1 MSQNKKRISDKEL
14 DILINLEQNTMYV
27 LTNREKMDVIS
38 ALKELKRYR
47 KIGPTPEQ
55 LKEIDRLYLEKCKE
69 LEEYSKWIPA
79 ENPPDDDNFVLLSF
93 ENFSIPLIGRYKR
106 YDDGSGNYFC
116 GDCDEEDTCL
126 ADGLFVKGW
135 RKLPVVERG

>member
-1 MSQNKKRISDKEL
+1 MSRNKKRISDKEL

-69 LEEYSKWIPA
+69 LEEYSKA
-79 ENPPDDDNFVLLSF
+79 
-93 ENFSIPLIGRYKR
+93 
-106 YDDGSGNYFC
+106 
-116 GDCDEEDTCL
+116 
-126 ADGLFVKGW
+126 
-135 RKLPVVERG
+135 